1 MTAKLP
7 EPAANVPVERF
18 PLAAKALR
26 TSTARPVRSEPG
38 HADTPARTRTR
49 NNWPL
54 YLFLFLLPLQNIT
67 SGYLPKFAG
76 GLNFLNVMTALSLI
90 GAFAVGG
97 RMARNEPV
105 NRWVLAYALYML
117 VSLFLGYQTVS
128 NADVHASELKD
139 HLTGVFVLVLVQMS
153 ATDWT
158 AVRRI
163 VACMILPLP
172 YIAKVVWVQHYA
184 VASYH
189 YSDDLRI
196 NGTFTSVSANEFG
209 SFCVTVA
216 VMLFAL
222 LLATKVSRRWR
233 IGLLIGLACMLLG
246 VLYAYSRTGY
256 VALILGLVT
265 VVMAWRGRW
274 KMLVP
279 LLLAAALMPAV
290 LPSSVIERFD
300 STTVKA
306 EDRDES
312 TEMRIV
318 YWKVAWDNFMHH
330 PVTGTGYH
338 TFHHK
343 EVNPYGKDT
352 HNLYIRTLTEGGVI
366 GATMLLGLLIA
377 VLRTARRELT
387 RAATGSWHYALA
399 LGLIG
404 AWMALVCG
412 NFFGDRFTY
421 YPMIGYFWA
430 FVALVVKA
438 RHLAPEGKL
447 R

>member
-1 MTAKLP
+1 
-7 EPAANVPVERF
+7 
-18 PLAAKALR
+18 
-26 TSTARPVRSEPG
+26 
-38 HADTPARTRTR
+38 
-49 NNWPL
+49 
-54 YLFLFLLPLQNIT
+54 
-67 SGYLPKFAG
+67 
-76 GLNFLNVMTALSLI
+76 
-90 GAFAVGG
+90 
-97 RMARNEPV
+97 
-105 NRWVLAYALYML
+105 
-117 VSLFLGYQTVS
+117 
-128 NADVHASELKD
+128 
-139 HLTGVFVLVLVQMS
+139 MS

-172 YIAKVVWVQHYA
+172 YIAKVVWVQHFA

-196 NGTFTSVSANEFG
+196 NGTFTAVSANEFG

-216 VMLFAL
+216 VILFSL

-233 IGLLIGLACMLLG
+233 IGLIIGIACMLLG

-265 VVMAWRGRW
+265 VVMVWRGRW

-306 EDRDES
+306 DDRDES

-338 TFHHK
+338 TFHHR

-387 RAATGSWHYALA
+387 RAATGTGTTPWH
-399 LGLIG
+399 
-404 AWMALVCG
+404 
-412 NFFGDRFTY
+412 
-421 YPMIGYFWA
+421 WA
-430 FVALVVKA
+430 
-438 RHLAPEGKL
+438 
-447 R
+447 